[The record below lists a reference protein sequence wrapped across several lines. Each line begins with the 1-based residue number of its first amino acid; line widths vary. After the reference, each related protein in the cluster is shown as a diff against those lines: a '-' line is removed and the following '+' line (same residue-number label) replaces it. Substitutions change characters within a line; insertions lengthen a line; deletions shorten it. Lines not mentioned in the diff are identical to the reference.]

1 MTEPQNISGNNSGS
15 DYHALVNDVDHLVS
29 LPTICVKVMNML
41 NDPHSTAKD
50 LERVLIQDPPLTAQ
64 LLRMA
69 NSPFYG
75 LRSQV
80 DTLSRAVSVI
90 GTKRIRNLVLA
101 VSAIKSFDKLT
112 NGIISIENFWS
123 HSIYTGLIA
132 NILGQHSS
140 IRQNDSIFI
149 AGLLHDIG
157 QLVIFNKRPDDVR
170 IALTLMQDSAKEAD
184 LYLYEREVMG
194 FDHMQVGSELARRW
208 LLPENLIA
216 CIQYHHIPSLAPAYN
231 IELALIYI
239 ANRLASL
246 AELHSN
252 NLDDIPPVS
261 KQMWEITGLS
271 PRIIEQVLVDAQ
283 EQFESAQSILLA
295 K

>member
-1 MTEPQNISGNNSGS
+1 MTEPQNSSGNSSSS
-15 DYHALVNDVDHLVS
+15 DYHDLVNEVDHLVS
-29 LPTICVKVMNML
+29 LPTVCVKIMTLL

-50 LERVLIQDPPLTAQ
+50 IERVLIQDPPLTAQ

-75 LRSQV
+75 LRSQI

-90 GTKRIRNLVLA
+90 GTKRIHNLVLA

-132 NILGQHSS
+132 NILAKHSS
-140 IRQNDSIFI
+140 VRQNDAIFI

-170 IALTLMQDSAKEAD
+170 VALTLMQDSSNDSD

-216 CIQYHHIPSLAPAYN
+216 CIEYHHLPSLAPSHN
-231 IELALIYI
+231 LELALVYLG
-239 ANRLASL
+239 NRLASL
-246 AELHSN
+246 AELNSLN
-252 NLDDIPPVS
+252 MDDIPPIS
-261 KQMWEITGLS
+261 KQMWEITGLT
-271 PRIIEQVLVDAQ
+271 PEIIEQVLDEAQ
-283 EQFESAQSILLA
+283 EQFESSQAILLN
-295 K
+295 

>member
-1 MTEPQNISGNNSGS
+1 MTEPQDSSGNINNA
-15 DYHALVNDVDHLVS
+15 DYHDLVNEVDQLVS
-29 LPTICVKVMNML
+29 LPTVCVKVMNLL
-41 NDPHSTAKD
+41 NDPHSTSKD
-50 LERVLIQDPPLTAQ
+50 IERVLIQDPPLTAQ

-75 LRSQV
+75 LRSQI
-80 DTLSRAVSVI
+80 DTLSRAVAVI
-90 GTKRIRNLVLA
+90 GTKRIHNLVLA

-112 NGIISIENFWS
+112 NGIVSIENFWS

-132 NILGQHSS
+132 NILGKYST
-140 IRQNDSIFI
+140 ITQNDSIFI

-157 QLVIFNKRPDDVR
+157 QLVIFNKRPDDVQ
-170 IALTLMQDSAKEAD
+170 IALSLMQDATQESD
-184 LYLYEREVMG
+184 LYIYEREVLG

-216 CIQYHHIPSLAPAYN
+216 CIEYHHIPSLAPSHN
-231 IELALIYI
+231 LELALIYLG
-239 ANRLASL
+239 NRLAGL
-246 AELHSN
+246 AELNSF

-271 PRIIEQVLVDAQ
+271 PKIIENVLLEAQ
-283 EQFESAQSILLA
+283 EQFETSQAILLS
-295 K
+295 